1 MKAWWQQLNSR
12 EQRLVAA
19 MGVMAIVFIFYSAIW
34 QPLNDSLVQEASKLE
49 RQHQL
54 LTWVQENT
62 ALYQQAKRSS
72 GGKARLSGSIS
83 SVANRS
89 AKTYKLTITRMQPQ
103 GDDLQVWIDS
113 TPFTQLLF
121 WLEHLAN
128 NEGLQVKAIDL
139 SQGDRVG
146 EVKVRRLHLAKL

>member
-12 EQRLVAA
+12 EQRLVAI
-19 MGVMAIVFIFYSAIW
+19 MGLVCIIFVFYSAIW
-34 QPLNDSLVQEASKLE
+34 QPLNTSLVEAKGKFV
-49 RQHQL
+49 RQQQL
-54 LTWVQENT
+54 LTWVEENT
-62 ALYQQAKRSS
+62 ALYQQAKRS
-72 GGKARLSGSIS
+72 GGKSKLSGSIS

-128 NEGLQVKAIDL
+128 NEGLQVKSIDL
-139 SQGDRVG
+139 TKGDSKG
-146 EVKVRRLHLAKL
+146 EVKVRRLHLTKS

>member
-1 MKAWWQQLNSR
+1 MKAWWQQLNNR
-12 EQRLVAA
+12 EQGLVGA
-19 MGVMAIVFIFYSAIW
+19 MSVVFMVFIFYSALW
-34 QPLNDSLVQEASKLE
+34 QPINKNLAQASNKLA
-49 RQHQL
+49 RQQAL
-54 LTWVQENT
+54 LAWVEENT
-62 ALYQQAKRSS
+62 TLYQQAKKSA
-72 GGKARLSGSIS
+72 GKKTFNASIS

-89 AKTYKLTITRMQPQ
+89 AKTYKLIITRMQPQ

-139 SQGDRVG
+139 TPGDKVG
-146 EVKVRRLHLAKL
+146 EVRVRRLHLARR

>member
-1 MKAWWQQLNSR
+1 MKVWWQQLNTR
-12 EQRLVAA
+12 EQRLVAS
-19 MGVMAIVFIFYSAIW
+19 MAVVLLVFIFYSAIW
-34 QPLNDSLVQEASKLE
+34 QPLNNGLTEAQSKLA
-49 RQHQL
+49 RQQEL

-62 ALYQQAKRSS
+62 ALYQQARRSS
-72 GGKARLSGSIS
+72 GKAKANGSIS
-83 SVANRS
+83 SIANRS

-139 SQGDRVG
+139 TQGDRVG
-146 EVKVRRLHLAKL
+146 EVSVRRLHLAKL

>member
-1 MKAWWQQLNSR
+1 MKVWWQQLNTR
-12 EQRLVAA
+12 EQRLVAS
-19 MGVMAIVFIFYSAIW
+19 MALVFVVFIFYSLIW
-34 QPLNDSLVQEASKLE
+34 QPINDSIAEANSKLT
-49 RQHQL
+49 RQQEL

-62 ALYQQAKRSS
+62 ALYKQAKKS
-72 GGKARLSGSIS
+72 GGKSTLKGSIS

-128 NEGLQVKAIDL
+128 NDGLQVKAIDL
-139 SQGDRVG
+139 THGDSPG

>member
-1 MKAWWQQLNSR
+1 
-12 EQRLVAA
+12 
-19 MGVMAIVFIFYSAIW
+19 
-34 QPLNDSLVQEASKLE
+34 
-49 RQHQL
+49 L

-62 ALYQQAKRSS
+62 ALYQQAKRA
-72 GGKARLSGSIS
+72 GGKSKLRGSIS

-89 AKTYKLTITRMQPQ
+89 ANNYKLTITRMQPQ

-139 SQGDRVG
+139 NHGDRAG
-146 EVKVRRLHLAKL
+146 EVKVRRLHLTKS

>member
-1 MKAWWQQLNSR
+1 MKAWWQQLNIR

-19 MGVMAIVFIFYSAIW
+19 MGLVFLVFIFYSAIW
-34 QPLNDSLVQEASKLE
+34 QPLNNGLTEASSKLA
-49 RQHQL
+49 RQQQL
-54 LTWVQENT
+54 LTWVEENT
-62 ALYQQAKRSS
+62 ALYQQAKRS
-72 GGKARLSGSIS
+72 GGKATLSGSIS

-89 AKTYKLTITRMQPQ
+89 AKTYKLNITRMQPQ
-103 GDDLQVWIDS
+103 GDELQVWIDS

-139 SQGDRVG
+139 TQGDSTG
-146 EVKVRRLHLAKL
+146 EVKVRRLHLARL

>member
-1 MKAWWQQLNSR
+1 MKVWWQQLNSR
-12 EQRLVAA
+12 EQLLVAA
-19 MGVMAIVFIFYSAIW
+19 MTLVCIVFIFYSAIW
-34 QPLNDSLVQEASKLE
+34 QPLNNSLLEANSKLSK
-49 RQHQL
+49 QQQL

-62 ALYQQAKRSS
+62 ALYQQAKRSN
-72 GGKARLSGSIS
+72 GQAKLSGSIS
-83 SVANRS
+83 SIANRS

-139 SQGDRVG
+139 TQGDRVG
-146 EVKVRRLHLAKL
+146 EVKVRRLHLAKP

>member
-1 MKAWWQQLNSR
+1 MKAWWQQLNGR
-12 EQRLVAA
+12 EQRLVTA
-19 MGVMAIVFIFYSAIW
+19 MAVAFIVFIFYSAIW
-34 QPLNDSLVQEASKLE
+34 QPLNNSITEANSKLT
-49 RQHQL
+49 RQQEL
-54 LTWVQENT
+54 LTWVQDNT
-62 ALYQQAKRSS
+62 ALYKQAKKS
-72 GGKARLSGSIS
+72 GGKAALSGSIS

-139 SQGDRVG
+139 THGDSTG

>member
-12 EQRLVAA
+12 EQGLVAA
-19 MGVMAIVFIFYSAIW
+19 MALVFVVFIFYSAIW
-34 QPLNDSLVQEASKLE
+34 QPLNNSLSQASSKLV
-49 RQHQL
+49 RQQQL
-54 LTWVQENT
+54 LSWVQENT
-62 ALYQQAKRSS
+62 ALYQQAKRT
-72 GGKARLSGSIS
+72 GGKAKLSGSIS

-139 SQGDRVG
+139 TQGDTSG
-146 EVKVRRLHLAKL
+146 EVKVRRLHLTRL

>member
-1 MKAWWQQLNSR
+1 MKVWWQQLNTR
-12 EQRLVAA
+12 EQRLVAS
-19 MGVMAIVFIFYSAIW
+19 MAIVFLVFIFYSAIW
-34 QPLNDSLVQEASKLE
+34 QPLNNGLTEAQSKLA
-49 RQHQL
+49 RQQEL

-62 ALYQQAKRSS
+62 ALYQQARRSS
-72 GGKARLSGSIS
+72 GKAKANGSIS
-83 SVANRS
+83 SIANRS

-139 SQGDRVG
+139 TQGDRVG
-146 EVKVRRLHLAKL
+146 EVSVRRLHLAKL

>member
-19 MGVMAIVFIFYSAIW
+19 MGLAFMVFIFYSAIW
-34 QPLNDSLVQEASKLE
+34 QPLNNSLTEANSKLV
-49 RQHQL
+49 RQQQL
-54 LTWVQENT
+54 LSWVQENT

-72 GGKARLSGSIS
+72 GKLNLSGSIS

-89 AKTYKLTITRMQPQ
+89 AKNYKLTITRMQPQ

-128 NEGLQVKAIDL
+128 NEGLKVKAIDL
-139 SQGDRVG
+139 SQGDNTG
-146 EVKVRRLHLAKL
+146 EVKVRRLHLARL

>member
-12 EQRLVAA
+12 EQLLVAA
-19 MGVMAIVFIFYSAIW
+19 MGLVSMVFIFYSAIW
-34 QPLNDSLVQEASKLE
+34 QPLNNSLAEATSKLA
-49 RQHQL
+49 RQQQL
-54 LTWVQENT
+54 LNWVEENT
-62 ALYQQAKRSS
+62 ALYEQAKRS
-72 GGKARLSGSIS
+72 GGKAQLSGSIS

-121 WLEHLAN
+121 WLEYLAN

-139 SQGDRVG
+139 THGNGVG
-146 EVKVRRLHLAKL
+146 EVKVRRLHLTKS

>member
-12 EQRLVAA
+12 EQRLVA
-19 MGVMAIVFIFYSAIW
+19 VMAIVFMVFVFYSAVW
-34 QPLNDSLVQEASKLE
+34 QPINKNLTQANSKLS
-49 RQHQL
+49 RQQAL

-62 ALYQQAKRSS
+62 TLYQQAKKSS
-72 GGKARLSGSIS
+72 GQTNVTSSIS

-89 AKTYKLTITRMQPQ
+89 AKAYKLTITRMQPQ

-113 TPFTQLLF
+113 TSFTQLLF

-139 SQGDRVG
+139 TPGDKAG
-146 EVKVRRLHLAKL
+146 EVRVRRLHLARR

>member
-1 MKAWWQQLNSR
+1 MKAWWQQLDSR
-12 EQRLVAA
+12 EQRLVA
-19 MGVMAIVFIFYSAIW
+19 VMALVFMVFIFYSAIW
-34 QPLNDSLVQEASKLE
+34 QPLNNSISEANNKLTRQQE
-49 RQHQL
+49 L

-62 ALYQQAKRSS
+62 KLYQKAKQS
-72 GGKARLSGSIS
+72 GGKSTFSGSIS

-103 GDDLQVWIDS
+103 GEDLQVWIDS

-128 NEGLQVKAIDL
+128 NEGLQVKSIDL
-139 SQGDRVG
+139 TQGDSVG
-146 EVKVRRLHLAKL
+146 EVKVRRLHLARL

>member
-1 MKAWWQQLNSR
+1 MKAWWQQLNTR

-19 MGVMAIVFIFYSAIW
+19 MALVFTVFIFYSAIW
-34 QPLNDSLVQEASKLE
+34 QPINNSITEANSKLT
-49 RQHQL
+49 RQQEM
-54 LTWVQENT
+54 LTWVQDKT
-62 ALYQQAKRSS
+62 ALYKQAKKS
-72 GGKARLSGSIS
+72 GGKSNLSGSIS

-103 GDDLQVWIDS
+103 GEDLQVWIDS

-139 SQGDRVG
+139 THGNSPG